1 MQETFKI
8 VAHNVYM
15 PSNVLFSSDNLMIST
30 SWIIARRWEQNQ
42 AGDSSYSR
50 LQS

>member
-1 MQETFKI
+1 
-8 VAHNVYM
+8 
-15 PSNVLFSSDNLMIST
+15 MIRT